1 MKRSQVFLV
10 IAVTFCVVICT
21 WQSSYAAG
29 FSLDQLRDN
38 FIANINDGNF
48 ILPKTSTGGL
58 VTADFTSELAA
69 GSRVG
74 LAGAKAG
81 FIAITGVNGGI
92 LGGIAGSFV
101 PGLGTAVGAGIGATI
116 GLAAADRFVTTLNS
130 GRVGDPFVADALLV
144 KSISV
149 GDKNVTQEVMALGQA
164 NGQRTI
170 GLAGPSPGS
179 FSFIAPSIFSPKLL
193 DASGAVVSKVLGV
206 DTFILNSPLGRS
218 VGVVAYNDP
227 QITGRTVQRTDLFAL
242 NLLQITD
249 QPVGTRFALTAT
261 PFVVAATVKEQLID
275 AAPEPGT
282 LLLVAS
288 GMVGFGGWR
297 RRVAGRFTLSASD
310 QV

>member
-1 MKRSQVFLV
+1 MKRSQVFRV
-10 IAVTFCVVICT
+10 IAVTFCVVVCT
-21 WQSSYAAG
+21 WQSGYAAG
-29 FSLDQLRDN
+29 FSLDQLRDS
-38 FIANINDGNF
+38 FITNINDGNF
-48 ILPKTSTGGL
+48 ILPKTITGGL
-58 VTADFTSELAA
+58 VTADFTAELAV
-69 GSRVG
+69 GSRIG

-130 GRVGDPFVADALLV
+130 GR
-144 KSISV
+144 
-149 GDKNVTQEVMALGQA
+149 NVTQEVMALGQA
-164 NGQRTI
+164 NVQRTI

-179 FSFIAPSIFSPKLL
+179 FSFIAPGIFSPKLQ

-206 DTFILNSPLGRS
+206 DTFILNSPVGRS

-227 QITGRTVQRTDLFAL
+227 QITGRTVQRTDFFAL
-242 NLLQITD
+242 NLSQITD
-249 QPVGTRFALTAT
+249 EPVGTRFALTAT

-275 AAPEPGT
+275 AAPEPST

-288 GMVGFGGWR
+288 GMVVLGGWR